1 MTFTILSRLGAR
13 QVGYPPAALSLRLAL
28 GLVVVVGAFAPSAA
42 RAEDAPLSPARQ
54 LFFDG
59 RKLASEGNYAAAC
72 PKLEESLRLEFGV
85 GTQFN
90 LADCWEHVGRTA
102 SAHALF
108 LGAAAAAKGA
118 GQADREQVLRDR
130 ATALEP
136 RLSRL
141 VIEVKSPEPKLIVK
155 RDDLPLDEE
164 TLGKAVPLDPGKYK
178 IKARAPGKKDW
189 EKVVEVSAAAP
200 VTTVEIPALEADKPA
215 AAPVAHPAAKPKPL
229 APASPQDSDRRGGAN
244 YRALGLAGAG
254 VVGLGVGAVMGIKY
268 LGANGDAKKVCPS
281 SHGCSV
287 KDIQDHDRLVADA
300 RSDRAWSYA
309 GFGVGGALLVGA
321 GALWYFDRPRP
332 ATSKASLQALPV
344 VSPDGTVGAMVGG
357 RF

>member
-1 MTFTILSRLGAR
+1 
-13 QVGYPPAALSLRLAL
+13 
-28 GLVVVVGAFAPSAA
+28 
-42 RAEDAPLSPARQ
+42 
-54 LFFDG
+54 LFFDA
-59 RKLASEGNYAAAC
+59 RKLATEGNYAAAC
-72 PKLEESLRLEFGV
+72 PKLEESLRLELGV

-108 LGAAAAAKGA
+108 LGAAAAAKAA

-141 VIEVKSPEPKLIVK
+141 VIEVRSPEPKLSVK
-155 RDDLPLDEE
+155 RDDLPLDDE
-164 TLGKAVPLDPGKYK
+164 TLGKAVPVDPGKYK

-215 AAPVAHPAAKPKPL
+215 LAAVEHQTPKPQPKPL
-229 APASPQDSDRRGGAN
+229 APASPADSDRGGGPN
-244 YRALGLAGAG
+244 YRALGLAGVG
-254 VVGLGVGAVMGIKY
+254 VVSLGVGAVMGIKY
-268 LGANGDAKKVCPS
+268 LGANSDAKKVCPS
-281 SHGCSV
+281 SHGCTV
-287 KDIQDHDRLVADA
+287 KDIQDHDRLLADA
-300 RSDRAWSYA
+300 RTDRAWSYA

-321 GALWYFDRPRP
+321 GALWYFQRPQSSP
-332 ATSKASLQALPV
+332 AKASSLQALPV
-344 VSPDGTVGAMVGG
+344 VSLDGSVGAVVGG
-357 RF
+357 HF